1 MGRDRVP
8 QKHNVQYYSMTVKL
22 LYLELSW
29 HIHIITQC
37 ICMMQ
42 AITQT
47 DGALYG
53 DIIVSLP
60 QEY

>member
-1 MGRDRVP
+1 MP

-29 HIHIITQC
+29 HIHIITLS

-47 DGALYG
+47 EEHYG
-53 DIIVSLP
+53 DYNSKFARK
-60 QEY
+60 EY